1 MIRRWVACFMF
12 AIGIGSVFAGS
23 LGAQTGLRGWDWVT
37 RELKE
42 GAYELN
48 SFEKSGTY
56 LCSIYNTTIVGVSRG
71 DGLVMFTLQPDA
83 PMTVRENE
91 LSEELRNQIEEIDE
105 YIKEQEADG
114 LAPTKRYRI
123 LCVHP
128 AFRRDWQDMRDRDGF
143 VYPRILRLIPQE

>member
-1 MIRRWVACFMF
+1 MAWRKVAYFMF
-12 AIGIGSVFAGS
+12 AIGIGSVFAGN
-23 LGAQTGLRGWDWVT
+23 LGAQTGLREWGWIT

-42 GAYELN
+42 GAYELS

-56 LCSIYNTTIVGVSRG
+56 LCSIYSTTIIGISRG
-71 DGLVMFTLQPDA
+71 DGLVMLTFQPNA
-83 PMTVRENE
+83 PMTVRKNE
-91 LSEELRNQIEEIDE
+91 LSVELLNQIEEINE
-105 YIKEQEADG
+105 YIEEQKAAG